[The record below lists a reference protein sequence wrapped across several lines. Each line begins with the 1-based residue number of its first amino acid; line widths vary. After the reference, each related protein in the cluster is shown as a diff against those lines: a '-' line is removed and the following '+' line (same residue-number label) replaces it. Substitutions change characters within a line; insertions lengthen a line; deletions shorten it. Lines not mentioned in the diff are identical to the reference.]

1 MAAGRRWLD
10 ENLGAARVGTPE
22 VLAPQI
28 ARQVEPDA
36 ALERI
41 EFNSEGPEGEALRDQ
56 RPQAPPTLSA
66 FVDIPWPDGLAPEP
80 ARQVPDGDCCRP
92 LTCSS

>member
-80 ARQVPDGDCCRP
+80 ARQVPDGGLAAAR
-92 LTCSS
+92 